1 MTSLKNKSE
10 QKNIVVGHTLKYS
23 KTLFM
28 LTIKRNKL
36 DFDLPS
42 HFDLPS
48 QTLNKSKSHFFLFYP
63 LYFIPFLFKFNKVFI
78 LG

>member
-48 QTLNKSKSHFFLFYP
+48 QTLNKSKSHFF
-63 LYFIPFLFKFNKVFI
+63 YFILYIKSRFFLNLIKFLF
-78 LG
+78 

>member
-36 DFDLPS
+36 DFDLPII
-42 HFDLPS
+42 LIYQVKLLTS
-48 QTLNKSKSHFFLFYP
+48 QNHIFLFYP